1 MAAVLRKAAYNPMVF
16 EVQDFCVALID
27 TQGQLLAQNAGG
39 LPIFLADMG
48 TAVLDGIE
56 RFGLSGFDPGDAVVM
71 NAPYVCGQHLNNVI
85 VYSPCFVDGK
95 LVAFPAVRAHWLDIG
110 GRRVGFGSVE
120 TTEIY
125 EEGLQLR
132 SVKVYRRGEL
142 DPDVWQVISDNVR
155 FPESCLG
162 DLRAQLAA
170 CRLGERRLAELYRRY
185 GSETITACIEEMW
198 RHSEKLARA
207 AVSAIPNGEYRAE
220 SFMDN
225 DGQDLEKPVPI
236 RITVRVNADAM
247 TIDFSDVAEQVK
259 GPINSGASGGIA
271 AARVAFKAL
280 TLPCHPVD
288 EGCFRPLRVILPPGK
303 FLSAQPPAALG
314 LWSIPL
320 PTVIDTILAALASG
334 VPEKIPAAHKG
345 EMGGFAVYGTDE
357 STGRRFVCLNMMGGG
372 WGGRPDGDGPS
383 AAVSIC
389 QGDVRNTPIELL
401 ELRYPLFFEHFSLRT
416 DSGGAG
422 RFRGG
427 LGVELSVRSQYPA
440 AVNFNL
446 ERTKCA
452 PWGLQGGMPGTI
464 CEARVQHKPDSPWDS
479 VTKKT
484 RYPIAPES
492 LVIFRTAGGGGWGDP
507 LERDPELVARDI
519 REGYITEK
527 SAADFGVVWNPTTK
541 AVDVRVTET
550 LRNRLRAERKMHD
563 PIKRT

>member
-1 MAAVLRKAAYNPMVF
+1 
-16 EVQDFCVALID
+16 
-27 TQGQLLAQNAGG
+27 
-39 LPIFLADMG
+39 
-48 TAVLDGIE
+48 
-56 RFGLSGFDPGDAVVM
+56 
-71 NAPYVCGQHLNNVI
+71 
-85 VYSPCFVDGK
+85 
-95 LVAFPAVRAHWLDIG
+95 
-110 GRRVGFGSVE
+110 
-120 TTEIY
+120 
-125 EEGLQLR
+125 
-132 SVKVYRRGEL
+132 
-142 DPDVWQVISDNVR
+142 
-155 FPESCLG
+155 
-162 DLRAQLAA
+162 
-170 CRLGERRLAELYRRY
+170 
-185 GSETITACIEEMW
+185 
-198 RHSEKLARA
+198 
-207 AVSAIPNGEYRAE
+207 
-220 SFMDN
+220 
-225 DGQDLEKPVPI
+225 
-236 RITVRVNADAM
+236 M

-320 PTVIDTILAALASG
+320 PTVIDTILAAFAAG

-383 AAVSIC
+383 AVVSIC

-427 LGVELSVRSQYPA
+427 LGVELSVRSRYPA

-452 PWGLQGGMPGTI
+452 PWGLQGGMPGTV

-541 AVDVRVTET
+541 AVDVRATET
-550 LRNRLRAERKMHD
+550 LRNRLRAERKSKDSKHQD
-563 PIKRT
+563 A